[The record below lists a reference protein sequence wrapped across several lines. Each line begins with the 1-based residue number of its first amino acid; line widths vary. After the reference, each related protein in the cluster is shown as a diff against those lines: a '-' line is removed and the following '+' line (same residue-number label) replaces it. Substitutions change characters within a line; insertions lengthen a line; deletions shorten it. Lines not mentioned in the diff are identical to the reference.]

1 MSSIRWKPRACS
13 LLWEQS
19 VTEAALTLDEAA
31 QALRVSRRWLEYW
44 LAAHPVDAAGSPFYV
59 PMGRRKTFEQND
71 IARIRA
77 CIREEE
83 RCRLSSIGVRGSG
96 IIGAQL
102 GRLAAD
108 SAFTALAK
116 PKTKTLRR
124 VSLPKSR
131 SDTGTVIS
139 MARQRS

>member
-1 MSSIRWKPRACS
+1 M
-13 LLWEQS
+13 
-19 VTEAALTLDEAA
+19 TNAALTLDEAA

-83 RCRLSSIGVRGSG
+83 RCRLSSIGVKAPAST
-96 IIGAQL
+96 IIAAQL

-108 SAFTALAK
+108 SAFAGLAK
-116 PKTKTLRR
+116 PKTRTSPR
-124 VSLPKSR
+124 VSLPRSRRNMPAIEQKSEHKIR
-131 SDTGTVIS
+131 
-139 MARQRS
+139 